1 MRIYKVSPEEAH
13 ELSALYGEEHSIFDR
28 DFLTEVEFRA
38 LFSGDDV
45 TLHRIGVRSVEE
57 LMMYVDVTGKPRLD
71 MHEVCVCVFRLYVY
85 T

>member
-1 MRIYKVSPEEAH
+1 
-13 ELSALYGEEHSIFDR
+13 
-28 DFLTEVEFRA
+28 VEFRA

-71 MHEVCVCVFRLYVY
+71 MQEVCTCVFRLRVY
-85 T
+85 M